1 MAIDPKELE
10 ILTNELETFQ
20 HSIYTLA
27 EKMEDVF
34 KLINETFK
42 SEDIN
47 MHLDVCSYTQ
57 FALLEKFSDTLKE
70 LKEIQQPKD

>member
-34 KLINETFK
+34 EYINKTFK
-42 SEDIN
+42 SEYIN
-47 MHLDVCSYTQ
+47 DQLDVCSYTQ
-57 FALLEKFSDTLKE
+57 FALLEKFSDTLRE
-70 LKEIQQPKD
+70 LEEIQQPKN